1 MILGKVIGSIVSN
14 VKIDCYKG
22 RKLLLVRGI
31 TPDGELQSSCYV
43 AVDTVG
49 AGKGDIVM
57 VAMEGRSA
65 TEILEL
71 KRRSALRSVIVG
83 IVDKVNFEELPG
95 KAKKEPSA

>member
-1 MILGKVIGSIVSN
+1 VILGKVIGSLVSN
-14 VKIDCYKG
+14 VKVDCYNG
-22 RKLLLVRGI
+22 RKLLLVRGMS
-31 TPDGELQSSCYV
+31 PEGELQSSCYV

-83 IVDKVNFEELPG
+83 IVDKVNLEKSSG
-95 KAKKEPSA
+95 TAKKESAA